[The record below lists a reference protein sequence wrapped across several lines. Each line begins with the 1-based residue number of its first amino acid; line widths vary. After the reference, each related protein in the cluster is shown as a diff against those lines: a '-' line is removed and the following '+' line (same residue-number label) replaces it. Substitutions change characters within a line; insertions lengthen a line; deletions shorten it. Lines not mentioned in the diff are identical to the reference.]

1 MNRLLFLPVVL
12 LISFAAAAQ
21 KISIPSDN
29 GIELRCTALQKD
41 GKAVYAGGTVKTGD
55 RKVLFV
61 NRYLSNGKA
70 DTSFSMKGHYQYE
83 AETPNNYAD
92 QLELLPDGG
101 LLILGETYDFK
112 EYAAK
117 FYIICLTKK
126 GIPDNSFAENGVLL
140 LGGLNEW
147 LVKPV
152 MKISSDGNIL
162 VIGQQ
167 HYTKKTNTLMMRRF
181 LKNGKPDNSF
191 GNAGQVTHTIEGLSS
206 NESVSFSDANTD
218 STGRILILCNRS
230 FTATGKYEVTKR
242 DLFMCR
248 YLPNGKTDP
257 AFGNGNGYVHHPSGG
272 IPSAERIVILPSKKI
287 LALSRGYMPGK
298 DEGRF
303 LEISRYND
311 DGSKD
316 GSFGK
321 NGSSTGICVNKEAMS
336 YFDLAVTKKGVIL
349 LPLIVTKP
357 VQLINDK
364 KKYFRKLMLL
374 SLDPEGKDDGT
385 VNTLKIAFTADTFE
399 SSSLPGVV
407 FLTENDLALYYTDP
421 AEMNGYVSYVKRDKL
436 PRPDSTD
443 AAYTVETNAMAKTII
458 ISDKNAAPGNTTAAT
473 PGGGRVYTKAEEEK
487 RFKKFTADFLVR
499 IKQLKKAFDAFDSH
513 QMDASKHVSIEFLDY
528 GKKLALEAKAY
539 DDFRKSYPNP
549 AFNLDPGMKDYAKWS
564 LFIKRENE
572 LMGFLNVLLV
582 NISKSINYIDSFV
595 SQNGRMP
602 AGVGNYMEMADYNF
616 NKKITSFLDMFQSL

>member
-1 MNRLLFLPVVL
+1 MNRLLILPVVL

-41 GKAVYAGGTVKTGD
+41 GKVYAGGTIKTGD
-55 RKVLFV
+55 RKELFV
-61 NRYLSNGKA
+61 NRFLPNGKP
-70 DTSFSMKGHYQYE
+70 DTSFSMKGRYQYA
-83 AETPNNYAD
+83 AETTNNYAD
-92 QLELLPDGG
+92 QLEALPDGG

-140 LGGLNEW
+140 LGNLNEW

-152 MKISSDGNIL
+152 LKISSDGKIL
-162 VIGQQ
+162 VVGQQ
-167 HYTKKTNTLMMRRF
+167 HYSKKANTLMMYRF
-181 LKNGKPDNSF
+181 LKNGKPDESF

-206 NESVSFSDANTD
+206 NESVSFCDAAAD
-218 STGRILILCNRS
+218 STGRVLIACNRS
-230 FTATGKYEVTKR
+230 FTPTGKYEVTKR
-242 DLFMCR
+242 DLFLSR

-257 AFGNGNGYVHHPSGG
+257 AFGNENGYVHHPSGG
-272 IPSAERIVILPSKKI
+272 IPSVERIVILPSKKI
-287 LALSRGYMPGK
+287 LVLSRGYMPGK
-298 DEGRF
+298 EEGRF
-303 LEISRYND
+303 LELSRYNE

-321 NGSSTGICVNKEAMS
+321 NGSSTGIRVNREDMS
-336 YFDLAVTKKGVIL
+336 YFNLAVTKKGTIL

-357 VQLINDK
+357 VQVINDK

-385 VNTLKIAFTADTFE
+385 VSTFKIEFTADTFE
-399 SSSLPGVV
+399 SSSLPGVAL
-407 FLTENDLALYYTDP
+407 LTENDLGMYYTDP
-421 AEMNGYVSYVKRDKL
+421 GEMNGYVSFVKRDKL

-443 AAYTVETNAMAKTII
+443 AAYTVETNAMAKTIL
-458 ISDKNAAPGNTTAAT
+458 ISDKNAATS
-473 PGGGRVYTKAEEEK
+473 GGGRVYTKVEEEK

-499 IKQLKKAFDAFDSH
+499 IKQLKKSFDEFDNH
-513 QMDASKHVSIEFLDY
+513 QMDESKHVSIGFLDY

-539 DDFRKSYPNP
+539 TDFRRSYPNP

-572 LMGFLNVLLV
+572 LMDYLNVLLG

-616 NKKITSFLDMFQSL
+616 NKKITAFLEMFQSL